1 MRPGLGVSGRPISPH
16 FPHEVHRGFLG
27 RAAAVNTYGNS
38 VPRGNSETLAT
49 IAGTAKM
56 VRGSKSAD
64 SEIHKLD
71 LLYDQPNP
79 QEGDDDA
86 YKLTEIN

>member
-38 VPRGNSETLAT
+38 VPRGNSETL
-49 IAGTAKM
+49 
-56 VRGSKSAD
+56 
-64 SEIHKLD
+64 
-71 LLYDQPNP
+71 
-79 QEGDDDA
+79 EGGGGGGGGGEGGR
-86 YKLTEIN
+86 KEKGGGKK